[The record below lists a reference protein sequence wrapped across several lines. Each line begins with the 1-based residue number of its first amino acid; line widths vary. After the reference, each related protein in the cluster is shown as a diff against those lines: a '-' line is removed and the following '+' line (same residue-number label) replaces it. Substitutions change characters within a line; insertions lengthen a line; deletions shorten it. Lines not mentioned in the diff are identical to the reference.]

1 MPMKSFF
8 ILVAIFLLTFVTA
21 FSQSTGQLSITT
33 TTSSAGG
40 NYAPRNI
47 VAIWIEDSEGN
58 FVKTLLAYAQNRRTH
73 LNTWQATTQ
82 AAGTEYNV
90 VDAITSST
98 LSSHGTRNCT
108 WNATDYNSNVVADG
122 TYTVWMELTDKNAT
136 GNFSSFTFEK
146 GFDAVTLTPADVP
159 SFASITI
166 DWQPDGGVSISEVN
180 QASILK
186 LSPNPTAGQLHVSG
200 VDPIKIKICNMAGEV
215 LMETDHA
222 QFDISTLSNGMYL
235 VVAET
240 AAGTFIQK
248 VVKN

>member
-8 ILVAIFLLTFVTA
+8 ILVAIFLFTIVTA

-47 VAIWIEDSEGN
+47 VAIWIEDAEGN

-90 VDAITSST
+90 VDAITGST
-98 LSSHGTRNCT
+98 RSNHGTRNCS
-108 WNATDYNSNVVADG
+108 WDATDYNGNTMADG
-122 TYTVWMELTDKNAT
+122 TYSVWMELTDRNGT

-180 QASILK
+180 QASLLK
-186 LSPNPTAGQLHVSG
+186 ISPNPTVGQLHVSG
-200 VDPIKIKICNMAGEV
+200 IDPLQIKICNMAGEI
-215 LMETDHA
+215 LLETDHV
-222 QFDISTLSNGMYL
+222 QIDISTLSNGMYL
-235 VVAET
+235 VVVET
-240 AAGTFIQK
+240 AAGTLIQK